1 MSIRISSRNRT
12 FSNGVAVGEKLRPL
26 IIDKLLIL
34 TASSSE
40 GKLPRRSFSFVAK
53 DLCLSNPTVSK
64 IWRYYILNKTV
75 VPTRFH
81 QGCRILSQEDE
92 EYIRQLVLM
101 KPTLYKKEIRCLLL
115 QNTNTPIQH
124 VSMTTIFD
132 TVQHRISSKQ
142 FTYKKS
148 QHSNKN
154 WWTPCNLYYTRNFLN
169 FIYSVNPYTVRFVDE
184 ASVNYSMSYRLYG
197 AAESGSRAFDVST
210 HKQDKNYTIFVLV
223 CLNDLCYV
231 ECELAPTDGI
241 GFINFIHRAC
251 TAFNN
256 NGERIVHLEL

>member
-12 FSNGVAVGEKLRPL
+12 FSNGVAVGEELRHL

-40 GKLPRRSFSFVAK
+40 GKLLRGSFSFVAK
-53 DLCLSNPTVSK
+53 DLHLSNPTVSK
-64 IWRYYILNKTV
+64 VWRYYILNKTV
-75 VPTRFH
+75 VPTWFH

-101 KPTLYKKEIRCLLL
+101 KSTLYKKEIRHFLL

-132 TVQHRISSKQ
+132 TVWHRISSKQ

-148 QHSNKN
+148 QCSNKN
-154 WWTPCNLYYTRNFLN
+154 RWTPCNLYYTRNFLN
-169 FIYSVNPYTVRFVDE
+169 FIHGVDPYTV
-184 ASVNYSMSYRLYG
+184 
-197 AAESGSRAFDVST
+197 
-210 HKQDKNYTIFVLV
+210 
-223 CLNDLCYV
+223 
-231 ECELAPTDGI
+231 
-241 GFINFIHRAC
+241 
-251 TAFNN
+251 
-256 NGERIVHLEL
+256 